1 MVDRPRALAV
11 LRKVVLFL
19 VLELSLGL
27 LLFLVFLLPQLSR
40 DFSPTPWDWGPVVVF
55 VVLYIF
61 FVYFAVLGPKGEA
74 QSPRPPSPAEAS
86 GPQAAQEPAALGMKN
101 R

>member
-1 MVDRPRALAV
+1 MERRRALAIC
-11 LRKVVLFL
+11 RRVVIFL

-27 LLFLVFLLPQLSR
+27 LLFLVFLFPQLSR
-40 DFSPTPWDWGPVVVF
+40 DFSPTPWDWGPVVAF

-61 FVYFAVLGPKGEA
+61 FVYFAILGPKGKA
-74 QSPRPPSPAEAS
+74 QTTRPPSPAEGS
-86 GPQAAQEPAALGMKN
+86 SPKAAQELATLGIKN